1 MLSLFI
7 VVSKYLN
14 IFYIS
19 LFLFFG
25 TLYVANE
32 RLDVYYR
39 GNYDF
44 RQFFIIILMNVTS
57 GIILCFSKLNISD
70 INTFLF
76 FLCSTIVFITA
87 KITLRNV
94 YKNSCPVLWN
104 GVFFL
109 LNLGLIV
116 IYRLYPYTAFRQLL
130 FIVLGFC
137 FIFAMPLVF
146 KILIKVERFGIV
158 FLVLTFALI
167 LLPFIF
173 PNSNYG
179 SLNWVSIPIKNYNV
193 SFQPSEIAKIVYIF
207 FMASLFKGE
216 PTKIKSITSVIV
228 SALIVLMLTI
238 QKDLGAGLI
247 YFMTFVILYLIVTSD
262 YLFVVLAGVGGCIA
276 SYFSYQYFG
285 HVQVRVDTWL
295 NPLNYPQ
302 TGGYQVLQSWFAMG
316 TNGLLGSGLGNGYPK
331 YVPVVESDFIYSA
344 IAEEFGGIFAILLI
358 FVYVMVFYR
367 MINISLRSEKKFY
380 ALLAVGIS
388 ALLYFQTLLI
398 LGGVTGFIPLTGVTL
413 PFISAG
419 GSSVLVSIVMI
430 GVIQWVYVKNKQWI
444 EKNADNLDND
454 YLQYVEDSEDYFD
467 YIEETEDEDGERDFD
482 VE

>member
-14 IFYIS
+14 ILYIS

-25 TLYVANE
+25 TLYVVNE
-32 RLDVYYR
+32 RHDIYYR
-39 GNYDF
+39 GNYDL
-44 RQFFIIILMNVTS
+44 RQFFIIILMNVTN

-76 FLCSTIVFITA
+76 FLCTTIFFITA
-87 KITLRNV
+87 KITLKNI
-94 YKNSCPVLWN
+94 YKSGCPILWN

-116 IYRLYPYTAFRQLL
+116 IYRLYPYMAFKQLL

-137 FIFAMPLVF
+137 FICILPVIF
-146 KILIKVERFGIV
+146 KILIRVEYFSII
-158 FLVLTFALI
+158 FLMLTVALI
-167 LLPFIF
+167 LLPFVF
-173 PNSNYG
+173 PNPNNG
-179 SLNWVSIPIKNYNV
+179 SLNWVSIPFKGYNI

-207 FMASLFKGE
+207 FIASLFKGE
-216 PTKIKSITSVIV
+216 TTKFKSLTSIVI
-228 SALIVLMLTI
+228 SAIIVLTLTA

-247 YFMTFVILYLIVTSD
+247 YFMTFVILYLVVTSN
-262 YLFVVLAGVGGCIA
+262 YSFIILSAVIGAVA
-276 SYFSYQYFG
+276 SYFAYNFFT
-285 HVQVRVDTWL
+285 HVQVRIDTWL
-295 NPLNYPQ
+295 NPLSYSK

-344 IAEEFGGIFAILLI
+344 IAEEFGGLFAILLI

-367 MINISLRSEKKFY
+367 MINVSLRSKKQFY

-388 ALLYFQTLLI
+388 GLLYFQTLLI

-430 GVIQWVYVKNKQWI
+430 GVIQWVHVKNKQY
-444 EKNADNLDND
+444 ND
-454 YLQYVEDSEDYFD
+454 YNYSIKNTESDYLN
-467 YIEETEDEDGERDFD
+467 YIEESRESLNYIEKTENGDFD